1 MISITAESKKAERDL
16 ARLEK
21 ALATCKPRALKLA
34 AGNIKRGE
42 IAAMRKLG
50 SAITGKFP
58 PLTEIH
64 TLLHGAQS
72 GGVLVTSSFW
82 RITAPDLESVEVDIV
97 ERLQPFAQRWQT
109 GEWPGAFPVSEYP
122 RAMHVQLGRRGIQ
135 IPHVPP
141 FAQPERNVRDPVADN
156 AQANLAHWFL
166 SCLKKVAD
174 RSVVAFQKTRERKT
188 GGRAR
193 SRSRSSGRGFNGD
206 AYARAKGRR

>member
-1 MISITAESKKAERDL
+1 MISITAESRKAERDL
-16 ARLEK
+16 ARLER
-21 ALATCKPRALKLA
+21 ALATAKPRALKLA
-34 AGNIKRGE
+34 AGIVKRQE
-42 IAAMRKLG
+42 IAAMKKDG

-64 TLLHGAQS
+64 TLLHGAKS

-82 RITAPDLESVEVDIV
+82 RITSPELDSVEVDV
-97 ERLQPFAQRWQT
+97 VDRLQPLAQRWQT
-109 GEWPGAFPVSEYP
+109 GEWPGVYPVAEYP

-141 FAQPERNVRDPVADN
+141 FSQPERNVRDPVAEN
-156 AQANLAHWFL
+156 AGANLAHWYL

-174 RSVVAFQKTRERKT
+174 RAVVAFQKTREKKT

-193 SRSRSSGRGFNGD
+193 SRSRSSGGVRD
-206 AYARAKGRR
+206 YARAKGRH